1 MIANIAV
8 QHANRVVHRTTIGD
22 MAKDLWGTTGGRIK
36 WARMR
41 VGMTQAALGHA
52 VGVKNVYI
60 SQIENGVHEASRPLM
75 RSIAQTLGVSIAFLE
90 LETDDPTPPQETQQE
105 QANYLSPQA
114 DEAAQLIDAMND
126 NEWRDLAL
134 QVVQLLAIHAGAES
148 QERDISAP
156 GTGGRLIL
164 GKLLGNIK
172 KAGDA
177 PRAPSRASSE

>member
-8 QHANRVVHRTTIGD
+8 RHANRARHGAKIGD
-22 MAKDLWGTTGGRIK
+22 MAKDLWGTTGGRLK

-60 SQIENGVHEASRPLM
+60 SQLENNVHEASRPLLRNM
-75 RSIAQTLGVSIAFLE
+75 AQTLGVSIAFLE
-90 LETDDPTPPQETQQE
+90 LETDDPTPPQAE
-105 QANYLSPQA
+105 QPEQPNYLSPQA

-134 QVVQLLAIHAGAES
+134 QLVQLLAIHAGAGASSPELP
-148 QERDISAP
+148 AP

-164 GKLLGNIK
+164 GKLIGNLK
-172 KAGDA
+172 QSA
-177 PRAPSRASSE
+177 PVRVPRSSSE